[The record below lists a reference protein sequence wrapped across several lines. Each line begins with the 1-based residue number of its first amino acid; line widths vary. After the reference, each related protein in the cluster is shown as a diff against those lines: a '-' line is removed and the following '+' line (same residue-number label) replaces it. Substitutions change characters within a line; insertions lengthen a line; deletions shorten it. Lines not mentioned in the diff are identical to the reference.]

1 MEQKTRSAQTRQ
13 RILDAAMAEFSSKG
27 YEGASLN
34 AACAENGFSKGVV
47 YHHFKDKN
55 ELYLLCV
62 QRCFNAVTERL
73 KEAAACLSGTA
84 EERLRSYFDAR
95 LRFFTQNPL
104 YLGVF
109 AGAAFRPPAELAAEV
124 EARRKEF
131 DRLNLSVLTSL
142 LEGKKLR
149 IGLSPSIIAEDLK
162 MYMDYL
168 DMRLCGALHQGAS
181 TEQVMLDYEERY
193 HRQIGILLHGVFGE

>member
-1 MEQKTRSAQTRQ
+1 MKQKTRSALTRQ

-109 AGAAFRPPAELAAEV
+109 AGAAFRP
-124 EARRKEF
+124 RRW
-131 DRLNLSVLTSL
+131 R
-142 LEGKKLR
+142 
-149 IGLSPSIIAEDLK
+149 
-162 MYMDYL
+162 
-168 DMRLCGALHQGAS
+168 
-181 TEQVMLDYEERY
+181 
-193 HRQIGILLHGVFGE
+193 HGVRNLTGLIFRC

>member
-1 MEQKTRSAQTRQ
+1 M
-13 RILDAAMAEFSSKG
+13 
-27 YEGASLN
+27 
-34 AACAENGFSKGVV
+34 
-47 YHHFKDKN
+47 
-55 ELYLLCV
+55 
-62 QRCFNAVTERL
+62 
-73 KEAAACLSGTA
+73 
-84 EERLRSYFDAR
+84 
-95 LRFFTQNPL
+95 
-104 YLGVF
+104 
-109 AGAAFRPPAELAAEV
+109 

>member
-1 MEQKTRSAQTRQ
+1 MEQKTRSALTRQ

-84 EERLRSYFDAR
+84 EERLCDNGLHAGVPAR
-95 LRFFTQNPL
+95 GLLFLR
-104 YLGVF
+104 
-109 AGAAFRPPAELAAEV
+109 REKR
-124 EARRKEF
+124 EA
-131 DRLNLSVLTSL
+131 L
-142 LEGKKLR
+142 
-149 IGLSPSIIAEDLK
+149 P
-162 MYMDYL
+162 
-168 DMRLCGALHQGAS
+168 
-181 TEQVMLDYEERY
+181 
-193 HRQIGILLHGVFGE
+193 

>member
-1 MEQKTRSAQTRQ
+1 MEQKTRSALTRQ
-13 RILDAAMAEFSSKG
+13 RILDAAMAEVSSKG

-73 KEAAACLSGTA
+73 KEAAARLSGTA

-95 LRFFTQNPL
+95 LRFFTRNPL

-109 AGAAFRPPAELAAEV
+109 AGAAFRAPA

>member
-1 MEQKTRSAQTRQ
+1 MKQKTRSALTRQ

-47 YHHFKDKN
+47 YYHFKDKN

-109 AGAAFRPPAELAAEV
+109 AGAAVLAGRQLGSRDE
-124 EARRKEF
+124 
-131 DRLNLSVLTSL
+131 
-142 LEGKKLR
+142 EGSSR
-149 IGLSPSIIAEDLK
+149 TVTTIVGLSMIL
-162 MYMDYL
+162 
-168 DMRLCGALHQGAS
+168 
-181 TEQVMLDYEERY
+181 
-193 HRQIGILLHGVFGE
+193 GILLCVGGIIFL

>member
-1 MEQKTRSAQTRQ
+1 
-13 RILDAAMAEFSSKG
+13 MAEFSSKG